1 MLFLNTAGI
10 WRDGLGLEDEA
21 AVDIRQNSG
30 DLIVENTSRGLSGT
44 NLRFRDT
51 AFRELTE
58 ELGLHTDF
66 RNECRIEPLCAWEAA
81 YPSRSDT
88 IAGKSAIIPKS
99 HHMVIYYSVKWST
112 SKSNSTFKD
121 NRLCLPHFGLEA
133 DEVSAVVW
141 LPRSVL
147 TKLSEDWIAFEK
159 YFQNQPITSFSEH
172 SYPELS
178 TMPTT
183 IEIDKDQTP
192 IWYWSIYSTEWQ
204 SIPANQLICGLT
216 SSRNPSISSEHI
228 LKSES
233 HCQPSGVTL
242 GTLYAIN
249 CWLSS
254 TSST

>member
-1 MLFLNTAGI
+1 MRSYPGVWVPPGGHCEAGEPI
-10 WRDGLGLEDEA
+10 
-21 AVDIRQNSG
+21 Q
-30 DLIVENTSRGLSGT
+30 
-44 NLRFRDT
+44 DT

-66 RNECRIEPLCAWEAA
+66 RSECRIEPLCAWEAA

-121 NRLCLPHFGLEA
+121 NRLCLPHFALEA

-147 TKLSEDWIAFEK
+147 TKLNEDWLAFEK
-159 YFQNQPITSFSEH
+159 YFQNQPTTSPSKYA
-172 SYPELS
+172 YPELS

-192 IWYWSIYSTEWQ
+192 I
-204 SIPANQLICGLT
+204 
-216 SSRNPSISSEHI
+216 
-228 LKSES
+228 
-233 HCQPSGVTL
+233 
-242 GTLYAIN
+242 
-249 CWLSS
+249 
-254 TSST
+254 